1 MAVAVV
7 ANPTSGRGK
16 GARLIPQVDA
26 LLRSLGVEHTMHV
39 CTGPEDPERLARQA
53 AEGGA
58 DIVAALGGTARSGCA
73 RTGSSGAAR
82 RWP

>member
-26 LLRSLGVEHTMHV
+26 LVDAYRVPSI
-39 CTGPEDPERLARQA
+39 A
-53 AEGGA
+53 
-58 DIVAALGGTARSGCA
+58 
-73 RTGSSGAAR
+73 
-82 RWP
+82 